1 MNGYWIILVYVI
13 SIARTQYPV
22 VYIARFTSTQLVR
35 TYLRSCISYDRLC
48 YKNFSDIYWVTLNAL
63 RIVNR
68 APVRFFCTA
77 INFGVYHSVL
87 CMRPLC
93 PLLFTYLFSILH
105 IYCAS
110 RSAWTLT
117 SLYDLLGARTLAI
130 WSVVGRPV
138 LLWALKGSG
147 SRASSKTSARSL
159 SVGGP
164 LPRARCKQAG
174 EQFGWLVSGRRQR

>member
-35 TYLRSCISYDRLC
+35 TYLRSCISYDRLY
-48 YKNFSDIYWVTLNAL
+48 YKNFSDIYWVTLDAL

-77 INFGVYHSVL
+77 INFSVYRSVL

-110 RSAWTLT
+110 RSTWTLT

-130 WSVVGRPV
+130 WSVWSASVGR
-138 LLWALKGSG
+138 W
-147 SRASSKTSARSL
+147 SARAT
-159 SVGGP
+159 VGF
-164 LPRARCKQAG
+164 
-174 EQFGWLVSGRRQR
+174 ERQR